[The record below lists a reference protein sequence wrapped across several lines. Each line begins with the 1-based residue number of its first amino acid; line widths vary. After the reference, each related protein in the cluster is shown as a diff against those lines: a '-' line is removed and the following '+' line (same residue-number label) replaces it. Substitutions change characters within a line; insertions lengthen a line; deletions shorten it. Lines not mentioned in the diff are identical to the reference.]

1 MGSLKSFNAKS
12 LIEELTLEEK
22 VALTAGK
29 DFWHTADIPRLGIPS
44 IRLSDGPNGVRGTKF
59 FGGVPAACLP
69 CGTAIGATFD
79 TELTLKIGHLL
90 GEEAKAKGAHVLLG
104 PTINIQRSPLGGR
117 GFESYSEDPF
127 LSGVLAGSYC
137 KGLKEMNIVA
147 TLKHFVCND
156 MESERM
162 AVNAVV
168 TERALREIYLFPF
181 MIAIKMSKPG
191 AIMTAYNKVNGTH
204 AAESR
209 NLLQDIL
216 RDEWKWEGLV
226 MSDWRHQAGLDLEMP
241 GPSRWRGP
249 ALSHAVVANKVKI
262 SQLND
267 RVRNVLRLV
276 DYATRSGVP
285 ENAPE
290 HVLDREQ
297 DRQLLRQVAA
307 DSIVLLK
314 NQNSV
319 LPLSKDKRIAVIG
332 PNSKV
337 ATFCGGGS
345 ASLNPYHAVTPFEGI
360 KASATSEVDF
370 AQGAYGH
377 QSLPQLGQ
385 LLRTVDG
392 KRGFTLKIYNE
403 PPKASERHLLEERLL
418 SDSMVFFLDYSHPSL
433 QPIWYA
439 DAEGIFT
446 PEESGIYDFGLC
458 VQGTAKLYVDG
469 ELLVSNVENQRSGP
483 SFLGAGTLEEVG
495 TKELEA
501 GRQYRILVQWGSAKT
516 SKLKAPGV
524 VDFGHGGFRIS
535 GCKRLSPLKAIEEA
549 AELASNVDQV
559 VLFAGLSGEWETEGQ
574 DRETMTLPPHS
585 DELISMVLGAN
596 PNTVVVIQSG
606 TPVAMP
612 WIDRAKAVVHA
623 WYGGNE
629 TGHGIADVIYGDVN
643 PCGKLPLTIPRRLQD
658 TPAYFNYRSEGGRV
672 LYGEDVYVGYR
683 YFDKVE
689 VPPLFP
695 FGHGLSYTTFHLSD
709 VRVERRSDTELA
721 VSIKIANTG
730 SRAGAEVVQVYVAPV
745 SPPINR
751 PCKELK
757 GFQKVYLQ
765 PGSESVVEVTL
776 DLIRSTSFWDEY
788 SSRWCSHT
796 GMYKI
801 LVGTSSAGGFLE
813 SSLELHK
820 TVYWSGL

>member
-1 MGSLKSFNAKS
+1 M
-12 LIEELTLEEK
+12 
-22 VALTAGK
+22 
-29 DFWHTADIPRLGIPS
+29 
-44 IRLSDGPNGVRGTKF
+44 
-59 FGGVPAACLP
+59 PAACLP

-127 LSGVLAGSYC
+127 LSGVLAGYYC
-137 KGLKEMNIVA
+137 KGLKEKNIVA

-156 MESERM
+156 MESQRM

-181 MIAIKMSKPG
+181 MIAVKMSMPG

-226 MSDWRHQAGLDLEMP
+226 MSDWYVPYACSQKPPMADSRFGRFGTYSTTGAIQAGLDLEMP

-249 ALSHAVVANKVKI
+249 ALSHAVVANKVKT

-285 ENAPE
+285 ENGPE
-290 HVLDREQ
+290 HILDREQ

-314 NQNSV
+314 NQNGV

-345 ASLNPYHAVTPFEGI
+345 ASLNPYRAVTPFEGI
-360 KASATSEVDF
+360 KASATSEVEF

-392 KRGFTLKIYNE
+392 KRGITLKIYNE
-403 PPKASERHLLEERLL
+403 PPKAFERHLLEERLL

-535 GCKRLSPLKAIEEA
+535 GCKRLSPLEAMEEA

-574 DRETMTLPPHS
+574 DREAMDLPPHS
-585 DELISMVLGAN
+585 DELISKVLEAN

-612 WIDRAKAVVHA
+612 WIDKASAVVHA

-629 TGHGIADVIYGDVN
+629 TGHGIVDVIYGDVN
-643 PCGKLPLTIPRRLQD
+643 PVRAL
-658 TPAYFNYRSEGGRV
+658 
-672 LYGEDVYVGYR
+672 
-683 YFDKVE
+683 
-689 VPPLFP
+689 LFMM
-695 FGHGLSYTTFHLSD
+695 LSD
-709 VRVERRSDTELA
+709 
-721 VSIKIANTG
+721 
-730 SRAGAEVVQVYVAPV
+730 
-745 SPPINR
+745 
-751 PCKELK
+751 
-757 GFQKVYLQ
+757 
-765 PGSESVVEVTL
+765 
-776 DLIRSTSFWDEY
+776 
-788 SSRWCSHT
+788 CS
-796 GMYKI
+796 
-801 LVGTSSAGGFLE
+801 
-813 SSLELHK
+813 LH
-820 TVYWSGL
+820 